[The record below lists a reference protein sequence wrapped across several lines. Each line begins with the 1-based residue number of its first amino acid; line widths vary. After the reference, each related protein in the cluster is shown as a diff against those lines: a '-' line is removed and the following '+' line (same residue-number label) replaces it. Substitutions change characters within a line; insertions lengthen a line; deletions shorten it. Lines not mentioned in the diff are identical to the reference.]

1 MPFNKYQIYI
11 FTCIDTVD
19 GFSFQRGW
27 STGIPLHVTVLPPW
41 SCLIVS
47 KCYFF
52 IIFFGI
58 LVISNDLLLQSH
70 GTLCLPFICQ
80 SNFFLPAGFILSDYL
95 ADTPRKCF
103 ELSRKA
109 CTKSEQVPVHLFKGC
124 LLERCCSL
132 PTKHAVIACIAVETT
147 SWKQKLF
154 KKNHLLTIFQFPKN
168 TCVYTHMSRTWS
180 VASKW
185 YNVIELMGRTCTS
198 VSIRVSCN
206 VLFRVAAEYAF
217 LNG

>member
-1 MPFNKYQIYI
+1 MHRHCWWFFVSAWVIYWN
-11 FTCIDTVD
+11 
-19 GFSFQRGW
+19 SFARYCVATMIMLNCKQ
-27 STGIPLHVTVLPPW
+27 VLFFY
-41 SCLIVS
+41 
-47 KCYFF
+47 YF
-52 IIFFGI
+52 FFGI

-80 SNFFLPAGFILSDYL
+80 RNIFLPAGFILSDYL
-95 ADTPRKCF
+95 ADPPRKCF

-185 YNVIELMGRTCTS
+185 YNVIELMGRTCTCTS

-206 VLFRVAAEYAF
+206 VFSVLLQSTHF
-217 LNG
+217 